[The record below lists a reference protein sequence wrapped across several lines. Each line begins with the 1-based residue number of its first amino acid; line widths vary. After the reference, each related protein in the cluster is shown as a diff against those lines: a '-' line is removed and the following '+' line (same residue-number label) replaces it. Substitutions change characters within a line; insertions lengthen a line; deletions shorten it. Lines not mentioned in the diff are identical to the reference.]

1 MSEHESTEHE
11 STEHKSI
18 EQKVDAEANNR
29 HQDLES
35 GTQNDNSSVDKQNN
49 NEGANDTG
57 NNDDVECNKKENL
70 EDTDRKAKE
79 DLGLLSRLSSRIG
92 VGGEVARKVGRRG
105 FERPNVAISNRIY
118 EQYDVPD
125 PWAPKSKKKSNKWE
139 TRLGVSLK
147 LGEAKRQPGQHL
159 MPKEPKKKIVATK
172 QTNPAESFKPKG
184 IPQAPKTKPKPPPPP
199 PKPERVS
206 TFGGPKKHGVVGKI
220 PIRPDL
226 QDTKS
231 ESRSVSPTTNSRNSK
246 VRPALKKT
254 NRTTSTSP
262 QKKNTATQ
270 QEIERRTAL
279 FGQSTSENTSSK
291 TSKSRRLKRTKAT
304 QRPPK
309 ITKIDQPQS
318 SQSPPVVEAPP
329 SESPPRSVKPASQP
343 SMDDI
348 FGGTVSKENRP
359 RLGRRKKRS

>member
-1 MSEHESTEHE
+1 MSEQE
-11 STEHKSI
+11 STEHKESHNTE
-18 EQKVDAEANNR
+18 EQKIDVVVNNDQKEVLNENANENSITDEQ
-29 HQDLES
+29 HNNEES
-35 GTQNDNSSVDKQNN
+35 SDTEINDSVDCK
-49 NEGANDTG
+49 NE
-57 NNDDVECNKKENL
+57 EP

-79 DLGLLSRLSSRIG
+79 DKGLLSRLSSRIG
-92 VGGEVARKVGRRG
+92 VGGEVAQKVGRRG

-125 PWAPKSKKKSNKWE
+125 PWAPKSKKKSNKWD

-147 LGEAKRQPGQHL
+147 LGESKRQPARHL
-159 MPKEPKKKIVATK
+159 MPKEPKKKVVATK

-206 TFGGPKKHGVVGKI
+206 TFGGPQKHGVVGKI

-226 QDTKS
+226 QDTQS
-231 ESRSVSPTTNSRNSK
+231 ESRSASPTTNSRNSK
-246 VRPALKKT
+246 TRPALKKT
-254 NRTTSTSP
+254 NRTTSTSS
-262 QKKNTATQ
+262 QKKNTTVSQ

-279 FGQSTSENTSSK
+279 FGQSLSENTSAK
-291 TSKSRRLKRTKAT
+291 PSKSRRLKRTKAT

-309 ITKIDQPQS
+309 VTKIDQ
-318 SQSPPVVEAPP
+318 SQSTKPPPVVETPP
-329 SESPPRSVKPASQP
+329 ENPTRSVKAASQP

-348 FGGTVSKENRP
+348 FGGPVSKENRP